1 MKNEYLYGRRY
12 VNLVRCSSDQQADS
26 SPVDQQR
33 ILNEFGRSNE
43 MIHAG
48 NDVVLEGITGSLPGA
63 RDDIDAVVERKRE
76 RDDFDILL
84 VQDGSRFT
92 RGGGDHTGWIK
103 HTLACEGVEVI
114 FVTSGTTG
122 DPDADSVLH
131 TMNGFAAKQQV
142 KNMSYSVVRG
152 QMSSFAA
159 GNIPHTFRIPYG
171 IDRLYVDISDG
182 KARHRIRNLTD
193 GTQQMLAVDEDRV
206 LARYGRNPKKGGS
219 LHYKRQSDEQIV
231 LIPGAPEQV
240 ENVRR
245 MYRRKLIDGWG
256 SRRIA
261 CELNDGGV
269 AAANGGMWTCNS
281 VEKVL
286 ENTTYT
292 GTGIAGRHACGIFHV
307 RGDEAAPKVV
317 KRNVKGQATWRSAHA
332 TLRPEADWR
341 RQEHSRLENYLGDTD
356 LLERALEYHADIL
369 AKAANKAINPNV
381 EGKPSDD
388 RHVDSPYILKGLLR
402 TSQGGYAMSGK
413 ICGPK
418 GYRTRYYKLTRGES
432 APKKGSI
439 LAKLIPAE
447 PLEKAVLSVVKDVLH
462 DQSNLRNCVLRAIKK
477 HEAALAADRDTLGPL
492 LAEQDEIGDKL
503 RDAMTLGPSSR
514 KLMQKDFEQWEA
526 RLAALEERIGMANAA
541 AQPSVE
547 VDAEAVLANV
557 GKRFQQMAESL
568 DAMPPVAIRE
578 LLATLVATLTVDL
591 ETREVKMELMLPETA
606 AKGGKKGGDL
616 CPIGTNSWTDVNE
629 AQWRKGLKIAVIE
642 CEARREGHA
651 PCFTC
656 SRKAA

>member
-33 ILNEFGRSNE
+33 ILNEFGRGNE

-171 IDRLYVDISDG
+171 IDRLYVGTADG
-182 KARHRIRNLTD
+182 KPRHRIRNLTD
-193 GTQQMLAVDEDRV
+193 GTQHMLAVDEDRI

-281 VEKVL
+281 AEKVL

-307 RGDEAAPKVV
+307 RGNEAAPKVV
-317 KRNVKGQATWRSAHA
+317 KRNVKGHATWSSAHA
-332 TLRPEADWR
+332 TPRPEADWR
-341 RQEHSRLENYLGDTD
+341 RQEHTRLENYLGDAD
-356 LLERALEYHADIL
+356 LHQRAVEYHADIL
-369 AKAANKAINPNV
+369 AKAA
-381 EGKPSDD
+381 
-388 RHVDSPYILKGLLR
+388 
-402 TSQGGYAMSGK
+402 
-413 ICGPK
+413 
-418 GYRTRYYKLTRGES
+418 
-432 APKKGSI
+432 
-439 LAKLIPAE
+439 
-447 PLEKAVLSVVKDVLH
+447 
-462 DQSNLRNCVLRAIKK
+462 
-477 HEAALAADRDTLGPL
+477 
-492 LAEQDEIGDKL
+492 
-503 RDAMTLGPSSR
+503 
-514 KLMQKDFEQWEA
+514 
-526 RLAALEERIGMANAA
+526 
-541 AQPSVE
+541 
-547 VDAEAVLANV
+547 
-557 GKRFQQMAESL
+557 
-568 DAMPPVAIRE
+568 
-578 LLATLVATLTVDL
+578 
-591 ETREVKMELMLPETA
+591 
-606 AKGGKKGGDL
+606 
-616 CPIGTNSWTDVNE
+616 
-629 AQWRKGLKIAVIE
+629 
-642 CEARREGHA
+642 
-651 PCFTC
+651 TC
-656 SRKAA
+656 H